1 MIHYVYIISIILI
14 SIFVF
19 AYYIIKKND
28 DEEELKKIAYLETL
42 QKQKDDELEKIR
54 MDTMVCPV
62 GNFKDPRSC
71 YFGSDKQCSWNIK
84 TKRCE
89 AK

>member
-1 MIHYVYIISIILI
+1 MIHYVYILSIVII

-28 DEEELKKIAYLETL
+28 EEEELKKIAYLETM
-42 QKQKDDELEKIR
+42 QKKKDEELEQIR
-54 MDTMVCPV
+54 MDTVSCSR
-62 GNFKDPRSC
+62 GNFQTPRTC
-71 YFGSDKQCSWNIK
+71 YFGSDKQCSWNIR

-89 AK
+89 EK